1 VADKFSAI
9 SQVTHYP
16 GLTMTIFSN
25 FFRSLVLTTIFS
37 FLVPVFFIRG
47 LLVVLCLF
55 GYVPGLQG
63 IISDVSIQI
72 LYFLATFG
80 SGSSFNG
87 LLTIG
92 LTCGFVG
99 ALFDIYVYYRYQIL
113 RTDS

>member
-1 VADKFSAI
+1 MADKFSAI

-37 FLVPVFFIRG
+37 FLVPVFLIGG

-72 LYFLATFG
+72 LHFLATFG